1 MRFWALAVL
10 SLLLSLSL
18 GVSSDTPQCG
28 SQAGNATCADDLC
41 CSGDGYCGLTV
52 AYCGPGCQSQCHNV
66 SRFITESMFEEM
78 LQNRNDDRCP
88 AKGFYTYDAFIEA
101 TKAYPEFGMTGDDNT
116 KKRELAAFFG
126 QTSQETNGNLWHTI
140 KETAYSLI
148 FGITS
153 PDI

>member
-1 MRFWALAVL
+1 
-10 SLLLSLSL
+10 
-18 GVSSDTPQCG
+18 
-28 SQAGNATCADDLC
+28 
-41 CSGDGYCGLTV
+41 
-52 AYCGPGCQSQCHNV
+52 
-66 SRFITESMFEEM
+66 MFEEM
-78 LQNRNDDRCP
+78 LPNRNDDRCP